1 MLTGNVALQQRLPA
15 CCRTP
20 GRSCFLGVLYCPER
34 NGESTLVNQGH
45 VTQKR
50 DRFVS
55 LRTVLLGLATGAAIV
70 IVYWFA
76 QGGRVVWS
84 PGAAVMLGL
93 IGVAVGGIVGAMHEA
108 GRWTTWEAVLGTA
121 LAAVCGVVFWVW
133 GIAVWKFISPLKL
146 IPGIGYGVRDLFYG
160 VWFLPAVLV
169 PYIVRR
175 PGTAVLGEL
184 IAVIVQ
190 AFIGTEWGLTLIVS
204 GLIPG
209 GLAEIVF
216 AAYGWRRFSL
226 GVLLLAGA
234 AAGLGSFL
242 VDVNFLYAHLELLP
256 KASMVVGRVISGA
269 VLSGLVTKLLGDAL
283 ARTGVLD
290 NLQIARDA
298 RVGGR

>member
-1 MLTGNVALQQRLPA
+1 M
-15 CCRTP
+15 
-20 GRSCFLGVLYCPER
+20 
-34 NGESTLVNQGH
+34 
-45 VTQKR
+45 VTQTR
-50 DRFVS
+50 DRIIS
-55 LRTVLLGLATGAAIV
+55 LRTVLLGLGTGAATV
-70 IVYWFA
+70 AVYWFS

-84 PGAAVMLGL
+84 PGAAVMLGI
-93 IGVAVGGIVGAMHEA
+93 IGIAVGGIVGTMHQA

-175 PGTAVLGEL
+175 PGTAVVGEL
-184 IAVIVQ
+184 IAVTVQ
-190 AFIGTEWGLTLIVS
+190 AFIGTEWGLTLFVS
-204 GLIPG
+204 GMIPG

-216 AAYGWRRFSL
+216 ALGGWRRFGL

-256 KASMVVGRVISGA
+256 KASMLIGRMISGA
-269 VLSGLVTKLLGDAL
+269 VLSGLVAKLLGDAL

-290 NLQIARDA
+290 NLQIVRNARA
-298 RVGGR
+298 NGQ

>member
-1 MLTGNVALQQRLPA
+1 MANQERVSTRHIRL
-15 CCRTP
+15 
-20 GRSCFLGVLYCPER
+20 
-34 NGESTLVNQGH
+34 
-45 VTQKR
+45 
-50 DRFVS
+50 VS
-55 LRTVLLGLATGAAIV
+55 WRTVLLGLATGAATV
-70 IVYWFA
+70 AVYWFA

-93 IGVAVGGIVGAMHEA
+93 IGVAIGGIVGTMHEA

-121 LAAVCGVVFWVW
+121 LAAVCGVLFWVW

-175 PGTAVLGEL
+175 PGTAVVGEL

-190 AFIGTEWGLTLIVS
+190 AFIGTEWGLTLLVS

-209 GLAEIVF
+209 GLAEMVF

-256 KASMVVGRVISGA
+256 KVSMVIGRVISGA
-269 VLSGLVTKLLGDAL
+269 VLSGLVSKLLGDGL

-290 NLQIARDA
+290 NVQIARDT
-298 RVGGR
+298 RVSRS